1 MNLKKSGIQVGI
13 SFGRYLLLL
22 MLIVV
27 LRLIKLKFKV
37 TVMSS
42 FEKQYGMTI
51 TAYLAKEERQA
62 KERKKKVKRLKKLN
76 HVFYSFFWNKLFKNI
91 LVYITHRQIKII
103 K

>member
-1 MNLKKSGIQVGI
+1 
-13 SFGRYLLLL
+13 

-42 FEKQYGMTI
+42 FEKQYGMKI
-51 TAYLAKEERQA
+51 TAYLAKEEREA
-62 KERKKKVKRLKKLN
+62 KERKIIRLKKLN